1 MLLNKPLFRQLSLR
15 NKMLINKKSIST
27 TSMYVMNPLPGLDI
41 GIPLTI
47 FENAYTTLHY
57 GENIVTAK
65 SVLLEFL
72 IGYYVYGTDRYQ
84 DALEYAIKPY
94 STTKKDLY
102 DYINSH
108 KRLMIVT
115 LFLSEMGILSLFILD
130 QHPEMN
136 IPFLLLLE
144 STRYYSDMK
153 KYLGVLKPLYI
164 ALMWTT
170 AAIILPCVMYEHNYN
185 ILNSPHDYLPCT
197 LTLFAA
203 SNIVDNKDIIED
215 RENGIQTIPVVI
227 GEEKSNMLN
236 MVALIA
242 SSLLL
247 GFNSHYLD
255 EPIFNSLLE
264 IQNAGISFLPFVLNA
279 TLA

>member
-1 MLLNKPLFRQLSLR
+1 MFISPLKS
-15 NKMLINKKSIST
+15 KALILTRRGMVNKKVLA
-27 TSMYVMNPLPGLDI
+27 TSMLMNPFPGIDI

-47 FENAYTTLHY
+47 FESSYTTLHY

-65 SVLLEFL
+65 SILLEFL

-84 DALEYAIKPY
+84 DALDYESNPF

-102 DYINSH
+102 DYINGH
-108 KRLMIVT
+108 KRLMVVS
-115 LFLSEMGILSLFILD
+115 LFLSEMGILSMFILSE
-130 QHPEMN
+130 HPEMN

-144 STRYYSDMK
+144 STRYYSVTK
-153 KYLGVLKPLYI
+153 KYLGIVKPLYI
-164 ALMWTT
+164 ALMWTG

-185 ILNSPHDYLPCT
+185 ILYSPQDYLPCT

-203 SNIVDNKDIIED
+203 SNMVDNKDIIED
-215 RENGIQTIPVVI
+215 RENGIQTLPVMV
-227 GEEKSNMLN
+227 GEEKSNMISML
-236 MVALIA
+236 ALIG

-247 GFNSHYLD
+247 GFNPHYLD
-255 EPIFNSLLE
+255 HPIFNSLLE
-264 IQNAGISFLPFVLNA
+264 IQNGAISFLPFALNA

>member
-1 MLLNKPLFRQLSLR
+1 
-15 NKMLINKKSIST
+15 
-27 TSMYVMNPLPGLDI
+27 MNPLPGLDI

-57 GENIVTAK
+57 GQNIVTAK
-65 SVLLEFL
+65 FVLLEFL

-153 KYLGVLKPLYI
+153 KFLGVLKPLYI

-185 ILNSPHDYLPCT
+185 ILNSPQDYLPCT

-227 GEEKSNMLN
+227 GEEKSNMVN
-236 MVALIA
+236 MLALIA

>member
-1 MLLNKPLFRQLSLR
+1 
-15 NKMLINKKSIST
+15 MLISKPWTQRIALSGRSLINRKGLSTSIV
-27 TSMYVMNPLPGLDI
+27 MMNPFPGLDI

-57 GENIVTAK
+57 GENIVSAK
-65 SVLLEFL
+65 SVFLEFL
-72 IGYYVYGTDRYQ
+72 LGYYVYGTDRYQ
-84 DALEYAIKPY
+84 DALDYSNNPY

-108 KRLMIVT
+108 KRLMMVS
-115 LFLSEMGILSLFILD
+115 LFLSEMGILSIFILSE
-130 QHPEMN
+130 HPEMN

-144 STRYYSDMK
+144 STRYYSNMK
-153 KYLGVLKPLYI
+153 KYLGMLKPLYI

-185 ILNSPHDYLPCT
+185 ILYSPQDYLPCT

-203 SNIVDNKDIIED
+203 SNIIDNKDIIED
-215 RENGIQTIPVVI
+215 CENGIQTIPVVI
-227 GEEKSNMLN
+227 GEEKSNMVN
-236 MVALIA
+236 MEALIA

-247 GFNSHYLD
+247 GFNPHYLD